1 MKNRSLLSGCDGTL
15 QRTKKEQRS
24 TANIDC
30 QIKEG
35 IRFLSIRN
43 LTQRG
48 FLLRFVWIAALLSL
62 AGLIFSATKTEPSA
76 WLTPGRAW
84 DVDIY
89 YRAMQAVRFGQDP
102 YAAGLARQIAAEA
115 NGQHAFTYVYPPVTL
130 LALRAVNLLP
140 LWMAAALYWIT
151 YGTAFIGI
159 VWAATQCFCTP
170 DRGIK
175 DRDKNDVGIMQ
186 YAVPLAVFF
195 PGLMPDDV
203 ILSGNIA
210 YIFYG
215 LIFTA
220 AVLGW
225 RRGVWRWF
233 YLAVLFAA
241 CFKLPFLTLLAIP
254 PLAGE
259 RQWLKATGVGAAGVG
274 LFAAQNWIWPLEFR
288 EYLQSV
294 SLQFKFNGDFGLS
307 PAGVLGRFLYER
319 GLPYS
324 APSTLAFLIYGSI
337 LFAALYAFSIFYRE
351 RRISA
356 ESWIPVLMV
365 GTILLN
371 PRIMQYDVHAI
382 ALPMALIVVRSVASR
397 SKAGIAVAV
406 SVLGLMIAGFMS
418 NTPASVDHIRSMFV
432 LVAVLGLGFQQLAV
446 EVRRTRAESLL
457 ILPDVSAVSEP
468 ALVAVDAYQTE
479 SRG

>member
-1 MKNRSLLSGCDGTL
+1 M
-15 QRTKKEQRS
+15 
-24 TANIDC
+24 
-30 QIKEG
+30 
-35 IRFLSIRN
+35 SIRN
-43 LTQRG
+43 LVQRG
-48 FLLRFVWIAALLSL
+48 FILRFVWIAALLSL
-62 AGLIFSATKTEPSA
+62 AGLILSATKTEPSA
-76 WLTPGRAW
+76 WLTPGRGW

-89 YRAMQAVRFGQDP
+89 YRAMQAVRAGKDP
-102 YAAGLARQIAAEA
+102 YATGLARQISAEA
-115 NGQHAFTYVYPPVTL
+115 NGQHAFTYVYPPLTL

-140 LWMAAALYWIT
+140 VWMAAALYWMS
-151 YGTAFIGI
+151 YSAAFIGI
-159 VWAATQCFCTP
+159 VWSATQCFRP
-170 DRGIK
+170 SDSDIKGRG
-175 DRDKNDVGIMQ
+175 VMQ

-225 RRGVWRWF
+225 RRGIWRWF

-274 LFAAQNWIWPLEFR
+274 LFAVQYWLWPVQFR
-288 EYLQSV
+288 EYIQSV
-294 SLQFKFNGDFGLS
+294 SLQFRFNGDFGLS
-307 PAGVLGRFLYER
+307 PAGTLGRFLYER

-324 APSTLAFLIYGSI
+324 IPSALAFLIYGSV
-337 LFAALYAFSIFYRE
+337 LFATLYAFSIFYRE

-371 PRIMQYDVHAI
+371 PRIMQYDAHAI
-382 ALPMALIVVRSVASR
+382 ALPMALIVARSVASR
-397 SKAGIAVAV
+397 SKAGIAVAA
-406 SVLGLMIAGFMS
+406 SVLLLMIAGFMG
-418 NTPASVDHIRSMFV
+418 NTPASVDRTRSMFI
-432 LVAVLGLGFQQLAV
+432 LVAVMALGFQQLVV
-446 EVRRTRAESLL
+446 EVRRTRAESVL
-457 ILPDVSAVSEP
+457 ILPNVSATSEP
-468 ALVAVDAYQTE
+468 ALVAVDAYQAE
-479 SRG
+479 SRS

>member
-1 MKNRSLLSGCDGTL
+1 M
-15 QRTKKEQRS
+15 
-24 TANIDC
+24 
-30 QIKEG
+30 
-35 IRFLSIRN
+35 SIRN
-43 LTQRG
+43 LAQRG
-48 FLLRFVWIAALLSL
+48 IILRFVWVAALLSL
-62 AGLIFSATKTEPSA
+62 AGLILSATKTEPSA

-89 YRAMQAVRFGQDP
+89 YRAMQAVRAGQDP
-102 YAAGLARQIAAEA
+102 YATGLARQIAAEA
-115 NGQHAFTYVYPPVTL
+115 TGHHAFTYVYPPLTL

-140 LWMAAALYWIT
+140 LWMAAALYWIS
-151 YGTAFIGI
+151 YSAAFIGI
-159 VWAATQCFCTP
+159 MWAATQCFRPP
-170 DRGIK
+170 DRDIK
-175 DRDKNDVGIMQ
+175 DCDIKHLSVMQ

-210 YIFYG
+210 YVFYG

-259 RQWLKATGVGAAGVG
+259 RQWLKATGVGAAGIG
-274 LFAAQNWIWPLEFR
+274 LFAVQNWLWPLQFR
-288 EYLQSV
+288 EYMQSV
-294 SLQFKFNGDFGLS
+294 SLQFQFNGDFGLS
-307 PAGVLGRFLYER
+307 PAGILGRYLYQR

-324 APSTLAFLIYGSI
+324 APSALAFLLYGSV
-337 LFAALYAFSIFYRE
+337 LFATLYAFSVLYRE

-371 PRIMQYDVHAI
+371 PRIMQYDAHAI
-382 ALPMALIVVRSVASR
+382 ALPMALILARSVASR

-406 SVLGLMIAGFMS
+406 SVLLLMIAGFMG
-418 NTPASVDHIRSMFV
+418 NTPASVDRTRSMFV
-432 LVAVLGLGFQQLAV
+432 LVAVMALGFQQLAV
-446 EVRRTRAESLL
+446 EVRRTRAENLL
-457 ILPDVSAVSEP
+457 ILPNVSAISEP
-468 ALVAVDAYQTE
+468 ALVPVDAYQSE
-479 SRG
+479 SRS

>member
-1 MKNRSLLSGCDGTL
+1 
-15 QRTKKEQRS
+15 
-24 TANIDC
+24 
-30 QIKEG
+30 
-35 IRFLSIRN
+35 LSIRS
-43 LTQRG
+43 LAQRG
-48 FLLRFVWIAALLSL
+48 IILRFVWVAALLSL
-62 AGLIFSATKTEPSA
+62 AGLILSATKTEPSA

-89 YRAMQAVRFGQDP
+89 YRAMQAVRAGQDP

-115 NGQHAFTYVYPPVTL
+115 NQQHAFTYVYPPLTIR
-130 LALRAVNLLP
+130 ALRVVNLLP
-140 LWMAAALYWIT
+140 VSLAAALYWII
-151 YGTAFIGI
+151 YSAAFIGI
-159 VWAATQCFCTP
+159 VGAATQCFRP
-170 DRGIK
+170 SERHIK
-175 DRDKNDVGIMQ
+175 DHDINDRSIMQ
-186 YAVPLAVFF
+186 YAVPLSVFF

-220 AVLGW
+220 AVIGW

-259 RQWLKATGVGAAGVG
+259 RQWLKATSVGAAGVG
-274 LFAAQNWIWPLEFR
+274 LFAVQYSISPLEFR

-294 SLQFKFNGDFGLS
+294 SLQFQFNGDFGLS
-307 PAGVLGRFLYER
+307 PAGVLGRYLYQR

-324 APSTLAFLIYGSI
+324 APSALAFLFYGSI
-337 LFAALYAFSIFYRE
+337 LFATLYAFSIFYRE

-371 PRIMQYDVHAI
+371 PRIMQYDAHAI
-382 ALPMALIVVRSVASR
+382 ALPMALILARSVASR
-397 SKAGIAVAV
+397 SKAGIAVAI
-406 SVLGLMIAGFMS
+406 SVLLLMIAGFMG
-418 NTPASVDHIRSMFV
+418 NTPASIDRTRSMFV
-432 LVAVLGLGFQQLAV
+432 LVAVMGLGFQQLSA

-457 ILPDVSAVSEP
+457 LLPNVSASSEP
-468 ALVAVDAYQTE
+468 ALVTVDAYQSE

>member
-1 MKNRSLLSGCDGTL
+1 M
-15 QRTKKEQRS
+15 
-24 TANIDC
+24 
-30 QIKEG
+30 
-35 IRFLSIRN
+35 SIRN
-43 LTQRG
+43 LAQRG
-48 FLLRFVWIAALLSL
+48 IILRFVWVAALLSL
-62 AGLIFSATKTEPSA
+62 AGLILSATKTEPSA

-89 YRAMQAVRFGQDP
+89 YRAMQAVRAGQDP
-102 YAAGLARQIAAEA
+102 YATGLARQIAAEA
-115 NGQHAFTYVYPPVTL
+115 TGHHAFTYVYPPLTL

-140 LWMAAALYWIT
+140 LLMAAALYWIS
-151 YGTAFIGI
+151 YSAAFIGI
-159 VWAATQCFCTP
+159 MWAATQCFRPP
-170 DRGIK
+170 DRDIK
-175 DRDKNDVGIMQ
+175 DCDIKHLSVMQ

-210 YIFYG
+210 YVFYG

-259 RQWLKATGVGAAGVG
+259 RQWLKATGVGAAGIG
-274 LFAAQNWIWPLEFR
+274 LFAVQNWLWPLQFR
-288 EYLQSV
+288 EYMQSV
-294 SLQFKFNGDFGLS
+294 SLQFQFNGDFGLS
-307 PAGVLGRFLYER
+307 PAGILGRYLYQR

-324 APSTLAFLIYGSI
+324 APSALAFLLYGSV
-337 LFAALYAFSIFYRE
+337 LFATLYAFSVLYRE

-371 PRIMQYDVHAI
+371 PRIMQYDAHAI
-382 ALPMALIVVRSVASR
+382 ALPMALILARSVASR

-406 SVLGLMIAGFMS
+406 SVLLLMIAGFMG
-418 NTPASVDHIRSMFV
+418 NTPASVDRTRSMFV
-432 LVAVLGLGFQQLAV
+432 LVAVMALGFQQLAV
-446 EVRRTRAESLL
+446 EVRRTRAENLL
-457 ILPDVSAVSEP
+457 ILPNVSAISEP
-468 ALVAVDAYQTE
+468 ALVPVDAYQSE
-479 SRG
+479 SRS

>member
-1 MKNRSLLSGCDGTL
+1 M
-15 QRTKKEQRS
+15 
-24 TANIDC
+24 
-30 QIKEG
+30 
-35 IRFLSIRN
+35 SIRN
-43 LTQRG
+43 LAQRG
-48 FLLRFVWIAALLSL
+48 FILRFVWVAALLSL
-62 AGLIFSATKTEPSA
+62 AGLILSATKTEPSA

-89 YRAMQAVRFGQDP
+89 YRAMQAVRAGQDP
-102 YAAGLARQIAAEA
+102 YATGLARQIAAEA
-115 NGQHAFTYVYPPVTL
+115 TGHHAFTYVYPPLTL
-130 LALRAVNLLP
+130 LALRAANLLP
-140 LWMAAALYWIT
+140 LWLAAALYWIS
-151 YGTAFIGI
+151 YSAAFIGI
-159 VWAATQCFCTP
+159 VWAATQSFHPP
-170 DRGIK
+170 DR
-175 DRDKNDVGIMQ
+175 DIMQ
-186 YAVPLAVFF
+186 YAVPLAIFF

-233 YLAVLFAA
+233 YLAVLVAA

-254 PLAGE
+254 PLAGD

-274 LFAAQNWIWPLEFR
+274 LFAVQYWLWPVHFR

-294 SLQFKFNGDFGLS
+294 SLQFQFNGDFGLS
-307 PAGVLGRFLYER
+307 PAGTLGRFLYER

-324 APSTLAFLIYGSI
+324 APSTLAFLIYGS
-337 LFAALYAFSIFYRE
+337 ALCATLYVFSIFYRE

-356 ESWIPVLMV
+356 ESWVPVLLV

-371 PRIMQYDVHAI
+371 PRIMQYDAHAI
-382 ALPMALIVVRSVASR
+382 ALPMALIVARSMASR

-406 SVLGLMIAGFMS
+406 CVLLSMVAGFMG
-418 NTPASVDHIRSMFV
+418 NTPASVDRTRSMFV
-432 LVAVLGLGFQQLAV
+432 LIAVMALGFQQLAM
-446 EVRRTRAESLL
+446 EARRTRAESLL
-457 ILPDVSAVSEP
+457 ILPDVSATSEP
-468 ALVAVDAYQTE
+468 ALVTVDAYQTE
-479 SRG
+479 SGN

>member
-1 MKNRSLLSGCDGTL
+1 
-15 QRTKKEQRS
+15 
-24 TANIDC
+24 
-30 QIKEG
+30 
-35 IRFLSIRN
+35 LSIRN
-43 LTQRG
+43 LAQRG
-48 FLLRFVWIAALLSL
+48 IILRFVWVAALLSL
-62 AGLIFSATKTEPSA
+62 AGLILSATKTEPSA

-89 YRAMQAVRFGQDP
+89 YRAMQAVRAGQDP
-102 YAAGLARQIAAEA
+102 YATGLARQIAAEA
-115 NGQHAFTYVYPPVTL
+115 TGHHAFTYVYPPLTL

-140 LWMAAALYWIT
+140 LWMAAALYWIS
-151 YGTAFIGI
+151 YSAAFIGI
-159 VWAATQCFCTP
+159 MWAATQCFRPP
-170 DRGIK
+170 DRDIK
-175 DRDKNDVGIMQ
+175 DCDIKHLSVMQ

-210 YIFYG
+210 YVFYG

-259 RQWLKATGVGAAGVG
+259 RQWLKATGVGAAGIG
-274 LFAAQNWIWPLEFR
+274 LFAVQNWLWPLQFR
-288 EYLQSV
+288 EYMQSV
-294 SLQFKFNGDFGLS
+294 SLQFQFNGDFGLS
-307 PAGVLGRFLYER
+307 PAGILGRYLYQR

-324 APSTLAFLIYGSI
+324 APSALAFLLYGSV
-337 LFAALYAFSIFYRE
+337 LFATLYAFSVLYRE

-371 PRIMQYDVHAI
+371 PRIMQYDAHAI
-382 ALPMALIVVRSVASR
+382 ALPMALILARSVASR

-406 SVLGLMIAGFMS
+406 SVLLLMIAGFMG
-418 NTPASVDHIRSMFV
+418 NTPASVDRTRSMFV
-432 LVAVLGLGFQQLAV
+432 LVAVMALGFQQLAV
-446 EVRRTRAESLL
+446 EVRRTRAENLL
-457 ILPDVSAVSEP
+457 ILPNVSAISEP
-468 ALVAVDAYQTE
+468 ALVPVDAYQSE
-479 SRG
+479 SRS

>member
-1 MKNRSLLSGCDGTL
+1 
-15 QRTKKEQRS
+15 
-24 TANIDC
+24 
-30 QIKEG
+30 
-35 IRFLSIRN
+35 LSIRN
-43 LTQRG
+43 LARRG
-48 FLLRFVWIAALLSL
+48 IILRFVWVAALLSL
-62 AGLIFSATKTEPSA
+62 AGLILCATKTEPSA
-76 WLTPGRAW
+76 WLTPGRGW

-89 YRAMQAVRFGQDP
+89 YRAMQAVRAGQDP
-102 YAAGLARQIAAEA
+102 YATGLARQIAAEA
-115 NGQHAFTYVYPPVTL
+115 TGLHTFTYVYPPLTL
-130 LALRAVNLLP
+130 LSLRVVNLLP
-140 LWMAAALYWIT
+140 VWMAAALYWIT
-151 YGTAFIGI
+151 YGLAFIGI
-159 VWAATQCFCTP
+159 VWAATQCFRP
-170 DRGIK
+170 S
-175 DRDKNDVGIMQ
+175 DRDIGHLGVMQ
-186 YAVPLAVFF
+186 YAVPLAIFF

-210 YIFYG
+210 YICYG

-259 RQWLKATGVGAAGVG
+259 RQWLKATSVGATGVG
-274 LFAAQNWIWPLEFR
+274 LFTVQYWIWPVQFR
-288 EYLQSV
+288 EYMQSV
-294 SLQFKFNGDFGLS
+294 SLQFQFNGDFGLS
-307 PAGVLGRFLYER
+307 PAGILGRYLYQR

-337 LFAALYAFSIFYRE
+337 LFATLYAFSIFYRE
-351 RRISA
+351 RRVSA

-371 PRIMQYDVHAI
+371 PRIMQYDAHAI
-382 ALPMALIVVRSVASR
+382 ALPMALIVARSVASR

-406 SVLGLMIAGFMS
+406 SVLLLTIVGFTGS
-418 NTPASVDHIRSMFV
+418 TPASVDRTRSMFI
-432 LVAVLGLGFQQLAV
+432 LVAVMGLGFQQLAL
-446 EVRRTRAESLL
+446 EVRRTRAESLI
-457 ILPDVSAVSEP
+457 ILPHVSATSEP
-468 ALVAVDAYQTE
+468 ALVPVDAYHSE

>member
-1 MKNRSLLSGCDGTL
+1 LEWENT
-15 QRTKKEQRS
+15 
-24 TANIDC
+24 
-30 QIKEG
+30 
-35 IRFLSIRN
+35 FLSIRN
-43 LTQRG
+43 LAQRG
-48 FLLRFVWIAALLSL
+48 IVLRFVWIAALISL
-62 AGLIFSATKTEPSA
+62 AGLVLTATKTEPSA
-76 WLTPGRAW
+76 WLTPGRGW

-89 YRAMQAVRFGQDP
+89 YRAMQAVSAGQDP
-102 YAAGLARQIAAEA
+102 YAVGLARQTAAEA
-115 NGQHAFTYVYPPVTL
+115 TGHHAFTYVYPPLTL
-130 LALRAVNLLP
+130 LALRAANLFP
-140 LWMAAALYWIT
+140 AWMVAALYWIL
-151 YGTAFIGI
+151 YAVAFAGI
-159 VWAATQCFCTP
+159 VWTATQFFRP
-170 DRGIK
+170 SDRDIK
-175 DRDKNDVGIMQ
+175 DRSVMQ

-233 YLAVLFAA
+233 YLAVLLAA

-259 RQWLKATGVGAAGVG
+259 RQWLKSTSVGAAGVG
-274 LFAAQNWIWPLEFR
+274 LFAVQYWLWPVQFR
-288 EYLQSV
+288 EYMQSV
-294 SLQFKFNGDFGLS
+294 SLQFQFNGDFGLS
-307 PAGVLGRFLYER
+307 PAGVFGRFLYEQ

-324 APSTLAFLIYGSI
+324 APSTIAFLIYGAF
-337 LFAALYAFSIFYRE
+337 LFAALYSFSILYRD

-356 ESWIPVLMV
+356 EIWIPVLMV

-371 PRIMQYDVHAI
+371 PRIMQYDAHAI
-382 ALPMALIVVRSVASR
+382 ALPMALILTRSVEAR

-406 SVLGLMIAGFMS
+406 AVALWMMAGFMG
-418 NTPASVDHIRSMFV
+418 NTSASIDHIRSMFV
-432 LVAVLGLGFQQLAV
+432 LVAVLALGLQQLAM
-446 EVRRTRAESLL
+446 EARRTRVQGLV
-457 ILPDVSAVSEP
+457 ILPNVSATSEP
-468 ALVAVDAYQTE
+468 ALVPVDVYQSD